1 VIRKLRRGALR
12 NRTEVGRGFVKANED
27 ELDKEI
33 KSIARDWRYGSR
45 QLKLG
50 MQWRL

>member
-1 VIRKLRRGALR
+1 LEDDG
-12 NRTEVGRGFVKANED
+12 KANKD

-33 KSIARDWRYGSR
+33 KSIAREGRYDSR

-50 MQWRL
+50 MQWRLEGKGEDAT